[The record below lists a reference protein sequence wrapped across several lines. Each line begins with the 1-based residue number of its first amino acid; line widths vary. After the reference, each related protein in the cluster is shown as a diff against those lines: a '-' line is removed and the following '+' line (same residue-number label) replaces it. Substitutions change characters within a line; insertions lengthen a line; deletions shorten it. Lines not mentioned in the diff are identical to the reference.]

1 MDKII
6 IKEMTEEE
14 FRPLFD
20 EHKKSVFEDVHSYA
34 FPNLLSEDELQ
45 RIKDLGQNA
54 GTLYKLY
61 LGAFDEENKLV
72 GWSWGTQENGTTFY
86 MVNSAVLNNYRRKGI
101 YSALINKCIDAV
113 SKKGF
118 QLIYSRHCATNNA
131 VIIPKLKAGFI
142 ISKMEIDDRF
152 GVLIHLHFYTN
163 SERRRIMDYR
173 SGQLKPD
180 KKIME
185 IFKMVEN

>member
-1 MDKII
+1 
-6 IKEMTEEE
+6 MTEEE
-14 FRPLFD
+14 FLPLFN

-34 FPNLLSEDELQ
+34 FPDLLSESELNH
-45 RIKDLGQNA
+45 IKNLGHAA
-54 GTLYKLY
+54 GAPYKLY
-61 LGAFDEENKLV
+61 LGAFDNNKLV
-72 GWSWGTQENGTTFY
+72 GWSWGTQEGNSTFY
-86 MVNSAVLNNYRRKGI
+86 MVNSAVLTDYRRKGI
-101 YSALINKCIDAV
+101 YGALIGKCIEV
-113 SKKGF
+113 LSEKGF

-163 SERRRIMDYR
+163 NERRRIMDYR

-180 KKIME
+180 EKIKAL
-185 IFKMVEN
+185 FKL